1 MPPSA
6 SRSLRLWSAFPDRGA
21 PRPLAEEPFSIFA
34 SKNQGMTIQDQAP
47 RAEASPLAYLLLTL
61 TALCWGANAI
71 FGRLAVGEVSPMVLV
86 MLRWLLALALLALV
100 GHRQIRHDWPVLRA
114 HLPFLSAMGAL
125 GFTGFNAVYYVAA
138 HYTTAVN
145 IGIIQGSI
153 PMFVLIGAFA
163 VFRTRVTGLQIAGV
177 VVTMLG
183 VLMVGT
189 GGDLGRIAALAINR
203 GDLLMV
209 LACLFY
215 AGYTVGLNRRPP
227 VGALGLF
234 TVLAGSALLASLP
247 LVALEAALG
256 RFQMPTATGWTIIV
270 LVVLFPSFLA
280 QLFFLRGVALIG
292 PGRAG
297 VFINLV
303 PVFAS
308 ILAVA
313 ILGESFAAFQA
324 VALALVLGGIWL
336 SEWGKA

>member
-1 MPPSA
+1 
-6 SRSLRLWSAFPDRGA
+6 
-21 PRPLAEEPFSIFA
+21 
-34 SKNQGMTIQDQAP
+34 MTTQDQAAP
-47 RAEASPLAYLLLTL
+47 AQGNSLAYLLLTL

-71 FGRLAVGEVSPMVLV
+71 FGRLAVGDVSPMVLT
-86 MLRWLLALALLALV
+86 MLRWLLALALLAPLAQGQV
-100 GHRQIRHDWPVLRA
+100 RRDWPVLRRR
-114 HLPFLSAMGAL
+114 LPFLATMGAL

-153 PMFVLIGAFA
+153 PVFVLIGAFA
-163 VFRTRVTGLQIAGV
+163 VYRTAVTPLQIAGV

-183 VLMVGT
+183 VVLVGT
-189 GGDLGRIAALAINR
+189 GGDLARVAALAINR

-209 LACLFY
+209 VACLLY
-215 AGYTVGLNRRPP
+215 AGYTVALQRRPP
-227 VGALGLF
+227 ISALSLF
-234 TVLAGSALLASLP
+234 MALAGAALVASLP

-256 RFQMPTATGWTIIV
+256 QLQWPTTTGWIIV
-270 LVVLFPSFLA
+270 VLAVLFPSFLA
-280 QLFFLRGVALIG
+280 QMFFIRGVELIG

-308 ILAVA
+308 IMAVA

-324 VALALVLGGIWL
+324 IALGLVLGGIWL
-336 SEWGKA
+336 SELGKR